1 MFLQFHTLTSYPGTL
16 LNRDDAGFAKRLP
29 FGGSTRTRVSSQC
42 LKYHWRNFEG
52 EHALYKMEVPH
63 SLRSRE
69 TFRRRIANPLLED
82 GHPAPLV
89 RAATVALK
97 ELIVTGSQA
106 NKTPVKDAITAETDE
121 EISDAL
127 DTNQVTI
134 FGAPEM
140 DYLRSLA
147 EEVIQSVRDDFSVFW
162 EGDGIPDSDTVGD
175 VADAIRKS
183 DLIAG
188 RDVKKNLKGLDLASG
203 LDAALFGRMATSDI
217 LARGDAAIHV
227 AHAFT
232 THAEESESDYFS
244 AVDELRRDQPEESGE
259 MGAGHI
265 NSQELTSG
273 LFYNYVVIDVP
284 LLVSNLEG
292 VELEDWEEA
301 DTTLAANVIRRFVHL
316 MATVSPGAKLGST
329 APYSYAQA
337 LFAEAGTSQ
346 PRTLANAFQTPAPS
360 DDVLRQSYTKI
371 SEYVD
376 DIDQMYGVQTDRRLA
391 AMGPTETLVEGLKVD
406 DTDQVSDVAEWAA
419 NKIQ

>member
-1 MFLQFHTLTSYPGTL
+1 
-16 LNRDDAGFAKRLP
+16 
-29 FGGSTRTRVSSQC
+29 
-42 LKYHWRNFEG
+42 
-52 EHALYKMEVPH
+52 
-63 SLRSRE
+63 
-69 TFRRRIANPLLED
+69 
-82 GHPAPLV
+82 
-89 RAATVALK
+89 
-97 ELIVTGSQA
+97 
-106 NKTPVKDAITAETDE
+106 
-121 EISDAL
+121 
-127 DTNQVTI
+127 
-134 FGAPEM
+134 
-140 DYLRSLA
+140 
-147 EEVIQSVRDDFSVFW
+147 
-162 EGDGIPDSDTVGD
+162 
-175 VADAIRKS
+175 
-183 DLIAG
+183 
-188 RDVKKNLKGLDLASG
+188 
-203 LDAALFGRMATSDI
+203 
-217 LARGDAAIHV
+217 
-227 AHAFT
+227 
-232 THAEESESDYFS
+232 
-244 AVDELRRDQPEESGE
+244 